1 MKMRILALAAALLA
15 AGNVHAQSPT
25 LRARLDA
32 TTYQSVIALLDSA
45 RAEGLPTQPLESKAL
60 EGVSK
65 GAEGAR
71 IVSALRRLAG
81 EMRVAREQLGATS
94 TVAELDAGAAA
105 IRSGIAPSELARLRA
120 TRPRQPL
127 TIPLGMLADLV
138 ARGVPADSASSA
150 ALALAQ
156 SSMRDED
163 FVAFRRNVERDIAL
177 GAPPATAT
185 SVRVNAT
192 TRSNSFAEL
201 LTNPVPQNGTV
212 PKTRKP

>member
-1 MKMRILALAAALLA
+1 MKIRILALVALLFVA
-15 AGNVHAQSPT
+15 ASRAQSQTPA

-32 TTYQSVIALLDSA
+32 TTWKSVSALLDSV
-45 RAEGLPTQPLESKAL
+45 RADGLPTQPLESKAL
-60 EGVSK
+60 EGISK
-65 GAEGAR
+65 GADGAR
-71 IVSALRRLAG
+71 IVAALQRLAG
-81 EMRVAREQLGATS
+81 ELRVARQQLGSAS
-94 TVAELDAGAAA
+94 TVAELDAGASA
-105 IRSGIAPSELARLRA
+105 IHSGINPEELARLRA
-120 TRPRQPL
+120 ARPRQPL

-177 GAPPATAT
+177 GAPPAAAT

-192 TRSNSFAEL
+192 TRAFTLDSKASPSNTS
-201 LTNPVPQNGTV
+201 TN
-212 PKTRKP
+212 RKP